1 MNPSRIPTTPD
12 AASSS
17 LSRWYALSPL
27 IFHPL
32 SNTLQ
37 KVDGRPDIV
46 IDVSA
51 PGAVETLKNKPFI
64 IKEGATYQMVATFVV
79 QHEVLSGLKYIQQ
92 VKRKGIPVGKDQEM
106 IGSYPP
112 NTTDRPVH
120 TKAFAPE
127 EAPSGM
133 MVRGKYDAVSKFV
146 DDDKVPHLQF
156 EWSFEIAKDWQKK

>member
-1 MNPSRIPTTPD
+1 M
-12 AASSS
+12 
-17 LSRWYALSPL
+17 
-27 IFHPL
+27 
-32 SNTLQ
+32 
-37 KVDGRPDIV
+37 

-106 IGSYPP
+106 IGSFPP
-112 NTTDRPVH
+112 NTTDRPTH
-120 TKAFAPE
+120 SKAFAPE

-156 EWSFEIAKDWQKK
+156 EWSFEIAKDWKK